1 MWAVS
6 GSLAKQPPM
15 LSAPVDDT
23 DMVALAPDGA
33 VIDLDSAQSN
43 LLAIRMAPN
52 QAAKADRLAPKPTL
66 TVASLDRFDLVVKKA
81 ILSPQKLASLFAKPD
96 KPVAKA
102 ARARPAHIKDPSPER
117 FATHKDQ
124 SVPFAL
130 AYADPS
136 PTAPAGALAAL
147 SVVAPEEEDLAL
159 LNDPLLGTDDDYEDT
174 PHSTPL
180 PLRRPT
186 FEAPTKPGP
195 RAAEVEK
202 PGRQVKSVENPA
214 PRRVEPTK
222 RLALAKPNG
231 SVDEKPRGGSLFGN
245 WGGGSAKTRNGVA
258 VYDISAA
265 RVYMPDGSVL
275 EAHSGIG
282 EMADNPR
289 YVKHRMR
296 GPTPPHTYNL
306 KLRERR
312 FHGVEAIRM
321 LPVDG
326 RNKYGRD
333 GFLTH
338 SYLLRGGRAELHG
351 CVAFKD
357 YNRFL
362 TAFKKGKIKQL
373 VVVPGGGRAAGLKVA
388 LKRPRRV
395 GQAIR
400 HSTL

>member
-6 GSLAKQPPM
+6 GSLAKQVPM
-15 LSAPVDDT
+15 LSAPADDA
-23 DMVALAPDGA
+23 DIVALALYGA
-33 VIDLDSAQSN
+33 VITQDSTPSN
-43 LLAIRMAPN
+43 LLATRMAPD
-52 QAAKADRLAPKPTL
+52 QAAAKADRRAPKPTL
-66 TVASLDRFDLVVKKA
+66 MVASVDRFDLVVKKA
-81 ILSPQKLASLFAKPD
+81 ALSPQKLASLFAKPE
-96 KPVAKA
+96 KPVAKT
-102 ARARPAHIKDPSPER
+102 ARAKPAYLKDPAPER
-117 FATHKDQ
+117 FASPKDQ
-124 SVPFAL
+124 SIPFAL

-147 SVVAPEEEDLAL
+147 SVVAPEEEDLAS

-174 PHSTPL
+174 PHRTPL

-202 PGRQVKSVENPA
+202 SGRQVQSAEKPA
-214 PRRVEPTK
+214 PRSVEPK
-222 RLALAKPNG
+222 KKLAFAKPDN
-231 SVDEKPRGGSLFGN
+231 SIEDKPRGGSLFGN
-245 WGGGSAKTRNGVA
+245 WGGGSAKARNGVA

-306 KLRERR
+306 KLRETR

-321 LPVDG
+321 LPIDG

-338 SYLLRGGRAELHG
+338 SYLLRSGRAESHG

-362 TAFKKGKIKQL
+362 TAFKRGKIKQL
-373 VVVPGGGRAAGLKVA
+373 VVVPGGGRAAGLRVA
-388 LKRPRRV
+388 SHGR
-395 GQAIR
+395 GA
-400 HSTL
+400 